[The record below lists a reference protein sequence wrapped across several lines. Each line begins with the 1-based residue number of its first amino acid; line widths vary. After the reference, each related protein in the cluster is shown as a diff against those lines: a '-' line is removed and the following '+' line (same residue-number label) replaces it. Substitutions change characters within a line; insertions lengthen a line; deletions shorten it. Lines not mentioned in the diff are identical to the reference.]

1 MLSDRERE
9 TLREIQRQ
17 LATDDP
23 GLARK
28 LDQADPPEPPGLGRG
43 IWLAT
48 GLGCLGLMFVLLAS
62 QSPFGT
68 LIFLVG
74 AAVCGLLYLRA
85 DRLQRAAR
93 AAHQSRGGAEQ

>member
-28 LDQADPPEPPGLGRG
+28 LDQTEPAAPPGQGRG
-43 IWLAT
+43 IWLAS

-62 QSPFGT
+62 QAPFGT
-68 LIFLVG
+68 LLFLL
-74 AAVCGLLYLRA
+74 ATIVCGVLYVRA
-85 DRLQRAAR
+85 DHRQRMAER
-93 AAHQSRGGAEQ
+93 SPDEPRGGRV

>member
-23 GLARK
+23 DLAQK
-28 LDQADPPEPPGLGRG
+28 LDRVEPPSPPGPGRG
-43 IWLAT
+43 AWLGAT
-48 GLGCLGLMFVLLAS
+48 IGCLFFMFVLLAS

-68 LIFLVG
+68 LLFLVA
-74 AAVCGLLYLRA
+74 AAVCGVMYLRA
-85 DRLQRAAR
+85 DRHLRANQQAGR
-93 AAHQSRGGAEQ
+93 RP